1 MKKLIAILSFLLLF
15 GCAPQY
21 EVVQQLR
28 VNMYHLYNTRTN
40 EVQIIL
46 TSDTLKEGSMV
57 KLKNIK
63 VIAEV
68 EEKQ

>member
-1 MKKLIAILSFLLLF
+1 MKKLITILSFLHLF

-28 VNMYHLYNTRTN
+28 VNMYHLYNTRTK

-46 TSDTLKEGSMV
+46 TSDTLREGSMV

-68 EEKQ
+68 EEK